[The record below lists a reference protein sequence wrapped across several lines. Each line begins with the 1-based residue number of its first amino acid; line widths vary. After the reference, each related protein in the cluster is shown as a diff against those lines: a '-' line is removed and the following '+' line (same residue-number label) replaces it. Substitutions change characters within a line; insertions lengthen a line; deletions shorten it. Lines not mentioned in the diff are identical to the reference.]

1 MFMEG
6 RAGTFV
12 MQPGGYKAFIPN
24 PLPPS
29 PPIRFDEKLQS
40 LLSEADRALARLD
53 GITTVLPNPDLFIA
67 MYVKKEALLSSQIE
81 GTQASL
87 EGILEFE
94 ADLIP
99 KENVNEIK
107 EVINYIRALNYGIE
121 RLKELPMSLRL
132 IKEIHRILLKET
144 RGAHRSPGEF
154 RKSQNWIGPP
164 GASLNEAIFVPPSPE
179 VVLPTMGDLE
189 KFFHNK
195 NNNIPPLIKIALIHS
210 QFETIHPFL
219 DGNGRIGRLLITFYL
234 FWQGILSKPLLY
246 LSFYLKKNRA
256 EYYDLLMKVRL
267 KGAWE
272 DWIKFFLNGVSETS
286 EEAAK
291 TAREV
296 IQLKEELITKLYNHS
311 ISSVYGVKLIDL
323 LFKNPLVSVKDVS
336 GKLNISK
343 ESANEL
349 VKKFEEV
356 GILKEITGKQR
367 YKKYSFKEYIDIIAR
382 GTKDE
387 S

>member
-1 MFMEG
+1 MDR

-12 MQPGGYKAFIPN
+12 MQPGGYNAFIPN
-24 PLPPS
+24 SLPPS
-29 PPIRFDEKLQS
+29 PPIRFDGKLQS

-81 GTQASL
+81 GSQASL
-87 EGILEFE
+87 EGVLEFE

-107 EVINYIRALNYGIE
+107 EVINYIKALSYGIE

-132 IKEIHRILLKET
+132 IKEIHRILLEET
-144 RGAHRSPGEF
+144 RGSRRSPGEF

-164 GASLNEAIFVPPSPE
+164 GASLNEAIFVPPPPE

-189 KFFHNK
+189 EFFHSK

-234 FWQGILSKPLLY
+234 FWRGILSKPLLY

-272 DWIKFFLNGVSETS
+272 DWIKFFLKGVSETS

-296 IQLKEELITKLYNHS
+296 IQLKEELITKLYDNS
-311 ISSVYGVKLIDL
+311 ILSVYGIKLIDL
-323 LFKNPLVSVKDVS
+323 LFTTPLISVKDIS

-343 ESANEL
+343 EAANEL
-349 VKKFEEV
+349 VKKFEKV

-367 YKKYSFKEYIDIIAR
+367 YKKYSFKEFIDIIGR
-382 GTKDE
+382 GTKNQ
-387 S
+387 

>member
-1 MFMEG
+1 MEG

-12 MQPGGYKAFIPN
+12 MQPSGYKAFIPN

-29 PPIRFDEKLQS
+29 PPIRFDGKLQS

-87 EGILEFE
+87 EGVLEFE

-132 IKEIHRILLKET
+132 IKEIHRTLLEET

-164 GASLNEAIFVPPSPE
+164 GASLNEAIFVPPPPE
-179 VVLPTMGDLE
+179 VVLPAMGGLE
-189 KFFHNK
+189 KFLHNK

-256 EYYDLLMKVRL
+256 DYYDLLMKVRL
-267 KGAWE
+267 KGTWE
-272 DWIKFFLNGVSETS
+272 DWIKFFLNGVSEIS

-296 IQLKEELITKLYNHS
+296 IRLKEELITKLYDNS
-311 ISSVYGVKLIDL
+311 ISSVYGIKLIDL
-323 LFKNPLVSVKDVS
+323 LFETPLVSVKDIS
-336 GKLNISK
+336 EKLNISK

-349 VKKFEEV
+349 VKKFEKI

-367 YKKYSFKEYIDIIAR
+367 YKKYSFKEYIKIMAR
-382 GTKDE
+382 GTRNE

>member
-1 MFMEG
+1 MNG
-6 RAGTFV
+6 RAGIFV
-12 MQPGGYKAFIPN
+12 TQPGGYKAFIPK

-29 PPIRFDEKLQS
+29 PSIHYDQNLQS
-40 LLSEADRALARLD
+40 LLSKADRALARLD

-87 EGILEFE
+87 EGVLEFE

-107 EVINYIRALNYGIE
+107 EVINYIKALNYGMN

-132 IKEIHRILLKET
+132 TKEIHRILLEET
-144 RGAHRSPGEF
+144 RGTHRNPGEF

-164 GASLNEAIFVPPSPE
+164 GASLNEAIFVPPPSE
-179 VVLPTMGDLE
+179 AVLPTMGKLE
-189 KFFHNK
+189 AFFHSK
-195 NNNIPPLIKIALIHS
+195 NDNIPPLVKIALIHS

-234 FWQGILSKPLLY
+234 FWDGILTKPLLY
-246 LSFYLKKNRA
+246 LSFYLKKNRD

-267 KGAWE
+267 KGVWE
-272 DWIKFFLNGVSETS
+272 DWIKFFLKGVSETS

-296 IQLKEELITKLYNHS
+296 IQLKENLLTKLHKNS
-311 ISSVYGVKLIDL
+311 ISSVYSVKLIDL
-323 LFKNPLVSVKDVS
+323 LFETPLVSVKDVS

-343 ESANEL
+343 EAANEL
-349 VKKFEEV
+349 VKKFEKV

-367 YKKYSFKEYIDIIAR
+367 YKKYSFKEYIEIIAR
-382 GTKDE
+382 GTKDK

>member
-1 MFMEG
+1 MDG

-12 MQPGGYKAFIPN
+12 TQPGGYKAFIPN

-29 PPIRFDEKLQS
+29 PPIRFDGKLQS

-53 GITTVLPNPDLFIA
+53 GITTVIPNPDLFIA

-87 EGILEFE
+87 EGVLEFE

-132 IKEIHRILLKET
+132 IKEIHRILLEET

-154 RKSQNWIGPP
+154 RKSQNWIGPL
-164 GASLNEAIFVPPSPE
+164 GASLNEAIFVPPPPE

-256 EYYDLLMKVRL
+256 DYYDLLMKVRL
-267 KGAWE
+267 KGTWE
-272 DWIKFFLNGVSETS
+272 DWIKFFINGVSETS

-296 IQLKEELITKLYNHS
+296 IRLKEELITKLYDNS
-311 ISSVYGVKLIDL
+311 ISSVYGIKLIDL
-323 LFKNPLVSVKDVS
+323 LFETPLVSVKDIS

-349 VKKFEEV
+349 VKKFEKI

-367 YKKYSFKEYIDIIAR
+367 YKKYSFKEYIKIMAR
-382 GTKDE
+382 GTRNE

>member
-29 PPIRFDEKLQS
+29 PPIRFDGKLQS

-87 EGILEFE
+87 EGVLEFE

-132 IKEIHRILLKET
+132 IKEIHRILLEET

-164 GASLNEAIFVPPSPE
+164 GASLNEAIFVPPPPE

-189 KFFHNK
+189 KFFHNT

-219 DGNGRIGRLLITFYL
+219 DGNGKDGVITEWGIRIAPTAAG
-234 FWQGILSKPLLY
+234 
-246 LSFYLKKNRA
+246 NA
-256 EYYDLLMKVRL
+256 E
-267 KGAWE
+267 
-272 DWIKFFLNGVSETS
+272 
-286 EEAAK
+286 
-291 TAREV
+291 
-296 IQLKEELITKLYNHS
+296 
-311 ISSVYGVKLIDL
+311 
-323 LFKNPLVSVKDVS
+323 
-336 GKLNISK
+336 
-343 ESANEL
+343 
-349 VKKFEEV
+349 
-356 GILKEITGKQR
+356 
-367 YKKYSFKEYIDIIAR
+367 
-382 GTKDE
+382 
-387 S
+387 

>member
-1 MFMEG
+1 
-6 RAGTFV
+6 
-12 MQPGGYKAFIPN
+12 MQPSGYKAFIPR
-24 PLPPS
+24 PLPLS
-29 PPIRFDEKLQS
+29 PPIRFDGELQS

-94 ADLIP
+94 ANLIP
-99 KENVNEIK
+99 KEDVNEIK
-107 EVINYIRALNYGIE
+107 EVINYIKALNYGIE

-132 IKEIHRILLKET
+132 IKEIHKTLLEET
-144 RGAHRSPGEF
+144 RGAHRNPGEF

-164 GASLNEAIFVPPSPE
+164 GASLNEAIFVPPPPE

-189 KFFHNK
+189 KFLHNK
-195 NNNIPPLIKIALIHS
+195 NDNIPPLIKIGLIHS

-234 FWQGILSKPLLY
+234 FWEGILTKPLLY
-246 LSFYLKKNRA
+246 LSYYLKKNRA
-256 EYYDLLMKVRL
+256 EYYDLLMEVRL

-272 DWIKFFLNGVSETS
+272 DWIKFFLKGVIETS

-296 IQLKEELITKLYNHS
+296 IQLKEELITKLHDHS
-311 ISSVYGVKLIDL
+311 ISSVFAVKLIDML
-323 LFKNPLVSVKDVS
+323 SKTPLISVKDIFV
-336 GKLNISK
+336 KLNVSK
-343 ESANEL
+343 EAANEL
-349 VKKFEEV
+349 VKKFEKI

-367 YKKYSFKEYIDIIAR
+367 YKKYSFREYIDIIAR
-382 GTKDE
+382 GTKNK